1 MVPKFYSIPIP
12 DIFLCVPDSA
22 TVLSLTWL
30 LLKQTM
36 RCFCKIFFQ
45 GSNFF
50 ISMPASVI
58 FCSFVL
64 VSPRGM
70 QGVIPLRSDGQGLNI
85 CHLYWQYAVFFFFL
99 ILGNWRCEC
108 KVFLFVFCFLFI
120 VFIHLAA
127 LGLSCGTSGLRSSV
141 FVAACGIFS
150 YSMWTLSCGVW
161 DLVPWPGMEPGASAL
176 GAWSFS
182 NWTTREVLVVFF
194 SFNHCRPNGCEMVY
208 FPILVTFPHGV
219 LIGHLYIFK
228 KYLPKSFF
236 NLLIWLAF

>member
-1 MVPKFYSIPIP
+1 MCLTLQQCCHWHGYYWNRPWDVSARSFFKVPVSLYPCQHLLFSVLLFWSPQGACRVLFPWEVIARDWI
-12 DIFLCVPDSA
+12 SA
-22 TVLSLTWL
+22 T
-30 LLKQTM
+30 
-36 RCFCKIFFQ
+36 CI
-45 GSNFF
+45 GS
-50 ISMPASVI
+50 
-58 FCSFVL
+58 
-64 VSPRGM
+64 M
-70 QGVIPLRSDGQGLNI
+70 QS
-85 CHLYWQYAVFFFFL
+85 FFFFNIREL
-99 ILGNWRCEC
+99 EVWV
-108 KVFLFVFCFLFI
+108 KVFVFVFCFLLI

-127 LGLSCGTSGLRSSV
+127 LGLSCGTSGRRSSV